1 MYFGNGSQYNDF
13 LLNVIKLLNS
23 SEEKIL
29 ALITDN
35 ELIFSNE
42 LKFFITR

>member
-1 MYFGNGSQYNDF
+1 MYFGNVSQYNDF
-13 LLNVIKLLNS
+13 LFNVIKLLNS
-23 SEEKIL
+23 CEEKIL

>member
-13 LLNVIKLLNS
+13 LFNVIKLLNS